1 MTLLELE
8 TIVTNNHQH
17 HHHDDE
23 RSMTLAERM
32 AALNEGPI
40 FLDRGFLWKTV
51 FPQIVWTFATL
62 SLIYIT
68 ALYMADRW
76 ATKGT
81 SQTAKRKASY
91 QFTNLCANSV
101 LSIAG
106 LYFEYFVLPKN
117 PTERETT
124 QGLENVIF
132 MGTLQLGYQ
141 LWAIPVGVFYVRE
154 SAAMLVHH
162 ISVIMVSLFGTTFL
176 RNGFRYQGPFFFG
189 VIEMS
194 SIPLAIMNFFKDH
207 PSLIDQ
213 YPVFYKNLRIV
224 FAITFLLVRV
234 IMYLPRAHIFI
245 RNHYLLFSTHPSM
258 LFRIY
263 MSSVTISSLLLL
275 VMQLYWGLLI
285 SIGLAKTFLKSSPAK
300 AKAA

>member
-1 MTLLELE
+1 MTLLEPE

-68 ALYMADRW
+68 ALYMANRW

-117 PTERETT
+117 PTEEETT

-132 MGTLQLGYQ
+132 MSTFQFGYQ

-154 SAAMLVHH
+154 STAMLVHH
-162 ISVIMVSLFGTTFL
+162 STVLIVSSVTTFL
-176 RNGFRYQGPFFFG
+176 RNGFRYWSPFFYG
-189 VIEMS
+189 VIELS
-194 SIPLAIMNFFKDH
+194 SIPLAIMNFMKDH
-207 PSLIDQ
+207 PSLIDR
-213 YPVFYKNLRIV
+213 YPDFYTYMRIIFCLVFLQVRVVMYIPRVHIFLRDH
-224 FAITFLLVRV
+224 FLL
-234 IMYLPRAHIFI
+234 Y
-245 RNHYLLFSTHPSM
+245 STHPNM

-275 VMQLYWGLLI
+275 ILQLYWGVLVVK
-285 SIGLAKTFLKSSPAK
+285 GLWKGYLKLKPFKS
-300 AKAA
+300 KAA